1 MGPKRAGRKISY
13 VTDTMYLPSIAKEVQ
28 GSDLLF
34 CEGMFDKAFEDQ
46 AAEKKHMTSTQAAQ
60 IAKDANVDKMA
71 LIHYSPR
78 YTDFEL
84 KVLLDEAQKVF
95 PNTILSKDRMSF
107 EIPNKD

>member
-1 MGPKRAGRKISY
+1 
-13 VTDTMYLPSIAKEVQ
+13 
-28 GSDLLF
+28 
-34 CEGMFDKAFEDQ
+34 MFEKAFEDQ

-60 IAKDANVDKMA
+60 IAKDAQVDKMA

-84 KVLLDEAQKVF
+84 KVLLDEAKEVF

>member
-1 MGPKRAGRKISY
+1 
-13 VTDTMYLPSIAKEVQ
+13 
-28 GSDLLF
+28 
-34 CEGMFDKAFEDQ
+34 
-46 AAEKKHMTSTQAAQ
+46 MTSTQAAQ
-60 IAKDANVDKMA
+60 IAKDAEVDKMA

-84 KVLLDEAQKVF
+84 KVLLDEAKEVF